1 MEPRQSDALRR
12 IVEADASWSKDG
24 HGPEQFHLHHTG
36 GMESHIEHP
45 RWDSSWAIPSEHTID
60 DLEEMGYLRV
70 EPHLDK
76 RRSFNLT
83 VEGREEA
90 KAMMPG
96 SRPDVGIRET
106 GSYTD
111 EERRRYAL
119 QSDAEQELAITNFLG
134 SRGNESFTPDELAE
148 AVPSP
153 KFEITAAV
161 QWLRVAHSEGLVS
174 PAAGRW
180 RMTSNTGPTYHVRVL
195 PSAAAERMSGPIYA
209 FDLTEDRLLK
219 DFIGP
224 YQAKAPIVYGD
235 RTLLAYRRPTVGR
248 LYASGVEIV
257 ESIRSNLA
265 VSAHVHAPNDAEELF
280 FEKTVQDVTDHYI
293 DPSEPTTVDATPPSS
308 RPAEPDDDEADPRQ
322 IFVVHGHSREND
334 VARVIQEITGR
345 QPVLLSEQPGRGK
358 TIIEKFEEHAGR
370 AGFAVVLLTADDLG
384 AAKGDAEDLHPRAR
398 QNAILELG
406 WFLGKIGRENVAVLY
421 DDGVELPSDY
431 RGVEYISFA
440 EDWRWKLNRELKD
453 AGF

>member
-1 MEPRQSDALRR
+1 MEPHHTDALRR

-24 HGPEQFHLHHTG
+24 HGSEQFHLHHTG

-45 RWDSSWAIPSEHTID
+45 RWNSSWATPSEHTID

-70 EPHLDK
+70 EPHFDK

-83 VEGREEA
+83 VEGREGGR
-90 KAMMPG
+90 AMLPG
-96 SRPDVGIRET
+96 SGPDVVTGNS

-119 QSDAEQELAITNFLG
+119 ESDAELGLAITNFLG
-134 SRGNESFTPDELAE
+134 RRGNESFTPDELAA

-153 KFEITAAV
+153 KFETTAAV
-161 QWLRVAHSEGLVS
+161 RWLRAAHSEGIVS
-174 PAAGRW
+174 PAGGRW
-180 RMTSNTGPTYHVRVL
+180 RMTSSTGPTYHVRVL
-195 PSAAAERMSGPIYA
+195 PSSAAERMSGPIYA
-209 FDLTEDRLLK
+209 LDLTEDRLLE

-235 RTLLAYRRPTVGR
+235 RTLLAYRRPTIGR

-265 VSAHVHAPNDAEELF
+265 VSAKVHGPNEAEELF

-293 DPSEPTTVDATPPSS
+293 DPSEPTTVDAAVPSS
-308 RPAEPDDDEADPRQ
+308 GPEPEDAAAEPRE
-322 IFVVHGHSREND
+322 IFIVHGHARENE
-334 VARVIQEITGR
+334 VARVVQKITGR

-358 TIIEKFEEHAGR
+358 TIIEKFEEHAHQ
-370 AGFAVVLLTADDLG
+370 AGFAVVILTADDVG
-384 AAKGDAEDLHPRAR
+384 AVKDDAENLNPRAR

-421 DDGVELPSDY
+421 DEGVELPSDY
-431 RGVEYISFA
+431 KGVEYISFA
-440 EDWRWKLNRELKD
+440 EDWKWKLNRELKA